1 MLNGKQKR
9 FLRALG
15 AREKTLVQ
23 IGKDG
28 LSYNLFTSVDD
39 ALRTHELI
47 KVSLLKSCELEVR
60 EAALETAAQS
70 GAEIVQMIGRTFL
83 LYKPNRELGDK
94 RIILP

>member
-1 MLNGKQKR
+1 MLSGKQKR

-15 AREKTLVQ
+15 AKEKVLVQ

-28 LSYNLFTSVDD
+28 LSYNLFNFVDD
-39 ALRTHELI
+39 ALRAHELV
-47 KVSLLKSCELEVR
+47 KVALLKSCELEVR

-83 LYKPNRELGDK
+83 LYKPNKELGEK

>member
-1 MLNGKQKR
+1 MLSGKQKR
-9 FLRALG
+9 YLRALG
-15 AREKTLVQ
+15 AKERVLVQ

-28 LSYNLFTSVDD
+28 LSYNLFSSVDD
-39 ALRTHELI
+39 ALRAHELVKI
-47 KVSLLKSCELEVR
+47 ALLKSCELEVR

-83 LYKPNRELGDK
+83 LYKPNRELGEK